1 MRHAIARQF
10 ARFDFPVGD
19 EPYKRD
25 WADSELALHD
35 HLAAVTARGAAAAAA
50 IAVFRRAKRGI
61 KQSPGLWQAF
71 CQARS
76 LVRWH
81 RTR

>member
-1 MRHAIARQF
+1 MRYAIARQF
-10 ARFDFPVGD
+10 TRFDFTVGD

-35 HLAAVTARGAAAAAA
+35 HIAAVTARGAAAAAF
-50 IAVFRRAKRGI
+50 IAVFRRAKRAI

-71 CQARS
+71 CQARA
-76 LVRWH
+76 LALWH
-81 RTR
+81 HAR